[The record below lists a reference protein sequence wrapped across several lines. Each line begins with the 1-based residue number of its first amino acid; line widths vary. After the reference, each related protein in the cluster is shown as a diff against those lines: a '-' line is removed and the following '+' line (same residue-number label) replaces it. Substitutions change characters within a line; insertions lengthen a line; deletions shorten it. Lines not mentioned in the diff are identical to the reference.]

1 MHANRG
7 ARDDC
12 GSSGS
17 LASGSLLMNAKTENI
32 LCIDRRHA
40 YRGNKGARNDRGSSS
55 SVASDSSLMDAK
67 TKNILC
73 IDRRHAYR
81 GGG

>member
-1 MHANRG
+1 M
-7 ARDDC
+7 D
-12 GSSGS
+12 
-17 LASGSLLMNAKTENI
+17 AKTKNR
-32 LCIDRRHA
+32 LGIDRRHA
-40 YRGNKGARNDRGSSS
+40 YKGNIGARNGRGCSS

-73 IDRRHAYR
+73 IDRRLAYR